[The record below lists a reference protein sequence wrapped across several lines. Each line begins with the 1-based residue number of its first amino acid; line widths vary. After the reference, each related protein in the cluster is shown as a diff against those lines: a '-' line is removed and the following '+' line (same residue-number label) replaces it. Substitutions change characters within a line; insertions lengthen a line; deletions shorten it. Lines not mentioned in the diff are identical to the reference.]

1 MQFLPGAN
9 PTKRHAKPWT
19 LAILALVVC
28 SCRVRSFA
36 VLGGDIASVNA
47 DQARIHASLQ
57 MRQVSDY
64 TVHELRSPDGV
75 VVREFAAASG
85 RIFAVSW
92 QGPSLPDL
100 QKLLGPYF
108 GDFQQAVQ
116 AQSGRKARGPL
127 FIQQNG
133 LTVQLGGHMRSY
145 VGRAYLSDE
154 LPAGV
159 RLEEM
164 H

>member
-1 MQFLPGAN
+1 MIF
-9 PTKRHAKPWT
+9 TK
-19 LAILALVVC
+19 LAILAVFVC
-28 SCRVRSFA
+28 FCRVGSFA
-36 VLGGDIASVNA
+36 VLGGEVASVQT
-47 DQARIHASLQ
+47 DQARIHASLHTRQ
-57 MRQVSDY
+57 MSDY
-64 TVHELRSPDGV
+64 TVHELQTPSGV
-75 VVREFAAASG
+75 VVREFASASG

-100 QKLLGPYF
+100 QQLLGSHF
-108 GDFQQAVQ
+108 EDFQQAAQ

-127 FIQQNG
+127 VIQQNG

-154 LPAGV
+154 LPADI
-159 RLEEM
+159 RLEEI